1 MEYKDAPLAVHAV
14 NDTLA
19 DLGDCEAE
27 WVVTTE
33 SGGEV
38 TRGKAHVQL
47 GPDSHARVGSLS
59 FPVQKELVY
68 RVALSLYAP
77 DGLELAR
84 NIYLDPFHHPPL
96 PEGYSRRM
104 DPDIGMRLC
113 WAGEEK

>member
-1 MEYKDAPLAVHAV
+1 MEYKDAPLAVHAA

-38 TRGKAHVQL
+38 TRGNALVQL

-77 DGLELAR
+77 DGRELAR

-96 PEGYSRRM
+96 PEG
-104 DPDIGMRLC
+104 
-113 WAGEEK
+113 